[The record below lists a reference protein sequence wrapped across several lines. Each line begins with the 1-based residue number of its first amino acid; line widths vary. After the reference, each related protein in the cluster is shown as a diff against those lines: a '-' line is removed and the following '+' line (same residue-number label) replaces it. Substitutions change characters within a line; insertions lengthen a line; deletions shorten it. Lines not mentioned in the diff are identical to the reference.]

1 MTYGLHVGGE
11 RGITFKHR
19 NPEALRSALL
29 LIATQKAILKI
40 NIYWNN
46 TPTTTSVGHH
56 HI

>member
-19 NPEALRSALL
+19 NPEALQSALL

-40 NIYWNN
+40 NIY
-46 TPTTTSVGHH
+46 
-56 HI
+56 